1 MEWGGGEENLLVFGE
16 KYKFTNLE
24 IKRLNKKFNIQ
35 LFVKY
40 NQRISAEVLEELK
53 TLLNKNDIKIIV
65 LNTKAKVPNELISFL
80 TNLQFERDIKL
91 ITIEHF
97 LEKYLEKC
105 YIPSDHTDL
114 SFLDNIK
121 PYSTF
126 EYIQKRIIDYLSI
139 FILYIITL
147 PILIYTRKRIKKE
160 SPGTSMFKQLRVGL
174 NNKEFKCIKFRSM
187 HLDAE
192 KYGPQFAKE
201 NDQRVFKFGEIIRKT
216 RIDELPQMINVL
228 KGDMHLIGPRPER
241 KVWIEKFEKEISY
254 YQERH
259 LVRPGITGWA
269 QVNYPYGANV
279 EDAKQKL
286 MYDLYYIKYWSI
298 FLELRII
305 YKTILVVLGQKGL

>member
-1 MEWGGGEENLLVFGE
+1 LLVFGQ
-16 KYKFTNLE
+16 KYTFTNLE
-24 IKRLNKKFNIQ
+24 IKKLEKKFNIQ
-35 LFVKY
+35 FFIEYTQKTY
-40 NQRISAEVLEELK
+40 NEVVLEIK
-53 TLLNKNDIKIIV
+53 TLLNENDIKIIV
-65 LNTKAKVPNELISFL
+65 LNTEKKVPNELISFL
-80 TNLQFERDIKL
+80 TKLQFEKNIKI

-105 YIPSDHTDL
+105 YIPNDYTDL
-114 SFLDNIK
+114 SFLENIK
-121 PYSTF
+121 PYSNF
-126 EYIQKRIIDYLSI
+126 QYIQKRTIDYLSI
-139 FILYIITL
+139 LVLYIITF

-187 HLDAE
+187 YLDAE
-192 KYGPQFAKE
+192 KRSSKLTQE
-201 NDQRVFKFGEIIRKT
+201 NDQRVFKFGDIIRKT

-228 KGDMHLIGPRPER
+228 KGDMHLIGPRPEW
-241 KVWIEKFEKEISY
+241 KICVKEYEKEIPY

-286 MYDLYYIKYWSI
+286 MYDLYYIKYWS
-298 FLELRII
+298 FLLELRII
-305 YKTILVVLGQKGL
+305 WKTIIVVLERKGL